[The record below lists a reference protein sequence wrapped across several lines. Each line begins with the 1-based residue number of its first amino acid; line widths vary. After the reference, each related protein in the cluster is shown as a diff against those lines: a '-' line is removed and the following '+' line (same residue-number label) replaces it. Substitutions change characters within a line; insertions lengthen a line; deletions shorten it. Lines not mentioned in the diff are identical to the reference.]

1 VEKVSK
7 KFDYMDCKIIAFKVK
22 KGTFFIPCKTGS
34 VTFEPSWLKIF
45 ALHELETFNIVLGNW
60 DENPPKK
67 NKNPENIYFHSLMDH
82 QVGRGL
88 W

>member
-45 ALHELETFNIVLGNW
+45 ALHELETFNIVLGN
-60 DENPPKK
+60 
-67 NKNPENIYFHSLMDH
+67 
-82 QVGRGL
+82 
-88 W
+88 